1 MLSQPVGWVEQKPT
15 INSRIRIEL
24 AASVLLDFYEI
35 LSETQHLTVRVLK
48 HDIATDAVDENRK
61 RLKS

>member
-1 MLSQPVGWVEQKPT
+1 MLSQPVGWVERNHTKKANYLDCICGFRFAQDSQD
-15 INSRIRIEL
+15 SR
-24 AASVLLDFYEI
+24 
-35 LSETQHLTVRVLK
+35 ETQHLTVRVLK